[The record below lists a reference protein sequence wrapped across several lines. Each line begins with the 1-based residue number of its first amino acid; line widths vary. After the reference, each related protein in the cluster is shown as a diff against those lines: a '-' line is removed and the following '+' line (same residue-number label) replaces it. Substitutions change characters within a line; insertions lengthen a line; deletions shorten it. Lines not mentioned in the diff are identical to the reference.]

1 MTMKHVLN
9 IALMAVVILGL
20 AMLEATNWGYAVLA
34 IPAVIWAK
42 SVLNLLHK
50 LPVLAAAFWIL
61 VAVFAWQAA
70 LVGILFYGVL
80 ATPKAPANTNGK
92 KSRKA
97 NLMGTYSYDF
107 KPANALAKTGST
119 VISPQPS

>member
-1 MTMKHVLN
+1 MKHVLN

-61 VAVFAWQAA
+61 VAVFRVASGTCW
-70 LVGILFYGVL
+70 YPVL
-80 ATPKAPANTNGK
+80 WRTCDP
-92 KSRKA
+92 
-97 NLMGTYSYDF
+97 
-107 KPANALAKTGST
+107 
-119 VISPQPS
+119 

>member
-1 MTMKHVLN
+1 MKHVLN

-42 SVLNLLHK
+42 SVLNLLQT
-50 LPVLAAAFWIL
+50 AGSGCCFWIL

-70 LVGILFYGVL
+70 LVSCSMAYLRPL
-80 ATPKAPANTNGK
+80 KRQQTPMA
-92 KSRKA
+92 RKA
-97 NLMGTYSYDF
+97 E
-107 KPANALAKTGST
+107 KP
-119 VISPQPS
+119 I

>member
-1 MTMKHVLN
+1 MKHVLN
-9 IALMAVVILGL
+9 IALMAIVVLGV

-34 IPAVIWAK
+34 IPVVVWSK
-42 SVLNLLHK
+42 PVLNLLHK
-50 LPVLAAAFWIL
+50 LPVLAAAFWVL

-70 LVGILFYGVL
+70 LAGILFYGVL
-80 ATPKAPANTNGK
+80 ATPKAPAPANTNGK

-107 KPANALAKTGST
+107 KTGECFS
-119 VISPQPS
+119 

>member
-1 MTMKHVLN
+1 MKHVLN

-50 LPVLAAAFWIL
+50 LPVLFGFWLLFSRGKRHLL
-61 VAVFAWQAA
+61 VSCSMAYLRPLKRQQ
-70 LVGILFYGVL
+70 
-80 ATPKAPANTNGK
+80 TPMA
-92 KSRKA
+92 RKA
-97 NLMGTYSYDF
+97 E
-107 KPANALAKTGST
+107 KP
-119 VISPQPS
+119 I

>member
-1 MTMKHVLN
+1 MKHVLN

-70 LVGILFYGVL
+70 L
-80 ATPKAPANTNGK
+80 A
-92 KSRKA
+92 
-97 NLMGTYSYDF
+97 YSHAWRSLNNIHADHSITSM
-107 KPANALAKTGST
+107 PIT
-119 VISPQPS
+119 Q

>member
-1 MTMKHVLN
+1 MKHVLN

-80 ATPKAPANTNGK
+80 ATLKRQQTPMA
-92 KSRKA
+92 RKA
-97 NLMGTYSYDF
+97 E
-107 KPANALAKTGST
+107 KP
-119 VISPQPS
+119 I

>member
-1 MTMKHVLN
+1 MTMNHVLN
-9 IALMAVVILGL
+9 IALMAVVVLGL

-42 SVLNLLHK
+42 PVLNLLHK

-70 LVGILFYGVL
+70 LVGAIFYGLLV
-80 ATPKAPANTNGK
+80 APKEPVQQQHKGGRRKNK
-92 KSRKA
+92 KSSPC
-97 NLMGTYSYDF
+97 MSGTFGYDYE
-107 KPANALAKTGST
+107 TGELLSC
-119 VISPQPS
+119 

>member
-9 IALMAVVILGL
+9 IALMAVVVLGL

-42 SVLNLLHK
+42 PVLNLLHK

-61 VAVFAWQAA
+61 VAVIAWQAA

-107 KPANALAKTGST
+107 KTGECFS
-119 VISPQPS
+119 

>member
-1 MTMKHVLN
+1 MKHVLN

-61 VAVFAWQAA
+61 VAVFAW
-70 LVGILFYGVL
+70 LHI
-80 ATPKAPANTNGK
+80 PADHEHQFRFNVNT
-92 KSRKA
+92 
-97 NLMGTYSYDF
+97 
-107 KPANALAKTGST
+107 
-119 VISPQPS
+119 ISGPM

>member
-1 MTMKHVLN
+1 MKHVLN

-50 LPVLAAAFWIL
+50 LP
-61 VAVFAWQAA
+61 
-70 LVGILFYGVL
+70 
-80 ATPKAPANTNGK
+80 
-92 KSRKA
+92 
-97 NLMGTYSYDF
+97 
-107 KPANALAKTGST
+107 
-119 VISPQPS
+119 

>member
-1 MTMKHVLN
+1 MKHVLN

-34 IPAVIWAK
+34 IPAVIWAI
-42 SVLNLLHK
+42 
-50 LPVLAAAFWIL
+50 WIL

-107 KPANALAKTGST
+107 KTGECFS
-119 VISPQPS
+119 

>member
-1 MTMKHVLN
+1 MKHVLN

-92 KSRKA
+92 KSWLITSCRSA
-97 NLMGTYSYDF
+97 NNIMPITIFLPAFIASFFYS
-107 KPANALAKTGST
+107 A
-119 VISPQPS
+119 

>member
-1 MTMKHVLN
+1 MKHVLN

-70 LVGILFYGVL
+70 LVV
-80 ATPKAPANTNGK
+80 TNGAIVIHTQRL
-92 KSRKA
+92 KSDPGG
-97 NLMGTYSYDF
+97 NLLS
-107 KPANALAKTGST
+107 
-119 VISPQPS
+119 